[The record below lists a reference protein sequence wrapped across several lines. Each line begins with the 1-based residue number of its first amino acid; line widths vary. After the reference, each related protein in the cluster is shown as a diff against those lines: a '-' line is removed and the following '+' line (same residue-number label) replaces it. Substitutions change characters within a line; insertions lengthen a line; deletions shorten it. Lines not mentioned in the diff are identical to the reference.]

1 MENSQNELEL
11 CIDNEMVIDISVLFK
26 TEEEWM
32 EIWLNELTASPKL
45 MVDWRAYKKQ
55 PKLEEFSAE
64 YWNRAFT
71 KGTIEC
77 ISRQVAFPNNLYY
90 PGCNF
95 CQTYEHEDSSM
106 EDEWP
111 YPECKTFDMECGYC
125 TCSKRCFYWST
136 LVYTV
141 DEIEQVM
148 IGMLIEVESKEGGY
162 SGAGHACAL

>member
-1 MENSQNELEL
+1 
-11 CIDNEMVIDISVLFK
+11 
-26 TEEEWM
+26 
-32 EIWLNELTASPKL
+32 
-45 MVDWRAYKKQ
+45 
-55 PKLEEFSAE
+55 
-64 YWNRAFT
+64 
-71 KGTIEC
+71 
-77 ISRQVAFPNNLYY
+77 
-90 PGCNF
+90 
-95 CQTYEHEDSSM
+95 M

-136 LVYTV
+136 IVYTV